1 MELFKIEKPNFSLI
15 DTLGVLKKYEKDV
28 FYYGDAVF
36 KVSEPVYFYWDK
48 IKYKQSPK
56 ELNSIEFWYLVK
68 HIRTAN
74 LKKTP
79 IQAAN
84 GEFFKWLR
92 LSYTD
97 ELLHKFDIAV
107 GGEIFSRYQNIITP
121 YGKQRLLTKS
131 IIEEAIASS
140 QLEGAVT
147 TTPTAKKMILENRAP
162 KDKSEQMIINNY
174 KTMQLL
180 RDEYKSK
187 LLDHETL
194 FELHRS
200 ITNKIIDSKNQGRYR
215 KDEDNISLND
225 RIKYIY
231 HIPPN
236 ELFLKKEME
245 RLLSYANDE
254 NSVGFIH
261 PVIKAIQLHF
271 WVGYLH
277 PFYDGNGRLARTIF
291 YWYLLKKGYWAIQY
305 LPISLVIKQAR
316 QAYGM
321 SYIYSEQ
328 DSYDMTYFYDFH
340 MRKIIEALNNFY
352 FYIDRKTKENRTLE
366 NKLEKDFALNERQ
379 KELLRYF
386 LVKGDDTYITPSSYI
401 ELYKVSRMTAS
412 SDLKYLEKVDLI
424 ASKKIGKYVRYSG
437 TKKLKEYY
445 D

>member
-1 MELFKIEKPNFSLI
+1 
-15 DTLGVLKKYEKDV
+15 
-28 FYYGDAVF
+28 
-36 KVSEPVYFYWDK
+36 
-48 IKYKQSPK
+48 
-56 ELNSIEFWYLVK
+56 
-68 HIRTAN
+68 
-74 LKKTP
+74 
-79 IQAAN
+79 
-84 GEFFKWLR
+84 
-92 LSYTD
+92 
-97 ELLHKFDIAV
+97 
-107 GGEIFSRYQNIITP
+107 
-121 YGKQRLLTKS
+121 
-131 IIEEAIASS
+131 
-140 QLEGAVT
+140 
-147 TTPTAKKMILENRAP
+147 
-162 KDKSEQMIINNY
+162 
-174 KTMQLL
+174 
-180 RDEYKSK
+180 
-187 LLDHETL
+187 
-194 FELHRS
+194 
-200 ITNKIIDSKNQGRYR
+200 
-215 KDEDNISLND
+215 
-225 RIKYIY
+225 
-231 HIPPN
+231 
-236 ELFLKKEME
+236 ME